1 MGKIIDTL
9 RISIT
14 DKCNFNCVYCS
25 RKFNKVDRK
34 EILSF
39 EEIVEIVKI
48 LSLFGVEKIKITGGE
63 PLIRKNL
70 PFLIEKISKIEGIK
84 EISLTTNGFYLSEKI
99 DELIITGLKRINISL
114 DTLNK
119 DKFKFITG
127 LDYFDQVIYGI
138 KRAIE
143 KFSIIKLNVV
153 LMKINFDEIFDFI
166 EFAKEN
172 NLILRFIELMPVDN
186 NLNFWKENFVAYT
199 DAIKKIESKNR
210 IYFLSQDRNTKYYLL
225 ELGNLKIGFITS
237 MTEPFCSYCS
247 KLRIDSVGNLFL
259 CLYGKPVLNFKKLLY
274 ELNKEEIRKILIKKI
289 NSKSLFRNYSNFPVM
304 NIIGG

>member
-70 PFLIEKISKIEGIK
+70 PFLIEKISQIEGIK

-166 EFAKEN
+166 EFAEEN

-186 NLNFWKENFVAYT
+186 NLNFWKENFVAYN

-237 MTEPFCSYCS
+237 MSEPFCSYCS

-274 ELNKEEIRKILIKKI
+274 ELNKEEIRKILIEKI

>member
-1 MGKIIDTL
+1 MKKFVDTL

-39 EEIVEIVKI
+39 EEIVKIIKI
-48 LSLFGVEKIKITGGE
+48 LIPFGVEKIKITGGE

-70 PFLIEKISKIEGIK
+70 PFLIKKISQIESIK
-84 EISLTTNGFYLSEKI
+84 EVSLTTNGFYLSEKI
-99 DELIITGLKRINISL
+99 DELIIAGLKRVNISL

-127 LDYFDQVIYGI
+127 FDCFDIVIDGI
-138 KRAIE
+138 KKAKD

-153 LMKINFDEIFDFI
+153 LMKINFDEIFDFV

-172 NLILRFIELMPVDN
+172 NLILRFIELMPVNN
-186 NLNFWKENFVAYT
+186 NLDIWKENFVAYT
-199 DAIKKIESKNR
+199 DAIKKIESKTG
-210 IYFLSQDRNTKYYLL
+210 IYFLSQDRNTKYYLI
-225 ELGNLKIGFITS
+225 EKDNLKIGFITS
-237 MTEPFCSYCS
+237 VREPFCSICS
-247 KLRIDSVGNLFL
+247 KIRIDSLGNLFL
-259 CLYGKPVLNFKKLLY
+259 CLYGKPVLNFKELLY
-274 ELNKEEIRKILIKKI
+274 GLNKEEIRKILIEKI
-289 NSKSLFRNYSNFPVM
+289 NSKPLFRNYSNLPVM

>member
-70 PFLIEKISKIEGIK
+70 PFLIEKISQIEGIK

-186 NLNFWKENFVAYT
+186 NLNFWKENFVAYN

-274 ELNKEEIRKILIKKI
+274 ELNKEEIRKILIEKI

>member
-70 PFLIEKISKIEGIK
+70 PFLIEKISQIEGIK

-166 EFAKEN
+166 EFAEEN

-186 NLNFWKENFVAYT
+186 NLNFWKENFVAYN